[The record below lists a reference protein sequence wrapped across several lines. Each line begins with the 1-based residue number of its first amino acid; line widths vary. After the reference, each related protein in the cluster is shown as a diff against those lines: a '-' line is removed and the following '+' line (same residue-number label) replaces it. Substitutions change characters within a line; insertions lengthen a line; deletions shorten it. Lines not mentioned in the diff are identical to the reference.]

1 MTRKFFVRSGESPET
16 KIQKQLDFVQNLP
29 SSFMSPRVQAINQT
43 VRASIRES
51 VRSMQQG
58 IKIIC

>member
-1 MTRKFFVRSGESPET
+1 
-16 KIQKQLDFVQNLP
+16 
-29 SSFMSPRVQAINQT
+29 MSPRVQAINQT

-58 IKIIC
+58 IKIIASVEVTICSLV